1 MRQFIGFNINSSEY
15 MIPILKV
22 REIISMPSVT
32 ALPHLPPYVKGVT
45 NLRGNIIPII
55 NLKNLLDS
63 YSSEG
68 DGNTIIVIATGKII
82 FGIVVDG
89 ITGVIK
95 ADESDIEPPENFFNN
110 NGGSIEGVA
119 KLNNKLIVLLDTKR
133 LLPLDD
139 MSLLEDAIVDMKESD
154 DGHSVE
160 VTREVETIGGKVI
173 VKELH
178 DAKEYFSG
186 KVGQNDPK
194 HAVYDLMLNF
204 MDALSARE
212 YQKVE
217 NIVEQMVRE
226 TDTDLFREVG
236 KITRKLHDSIEDFK
250 GSIDSGLQRL
260 TKDDVPNAIDKLQF
274 VITKTEDAANRT
286 MGIVERYFEE
296 SDGFS
301 RHIENIKGNE
311 ESMDYLRT
319 FKDSLDNDMTTIL
332 TAQQF
337 QDITGQTIKKVID
350 LVNHVEVELLTLIT
364 KFGIQVKPEPIKA
377 EVAAGVHLSEPSGN
391 DEKTVEKVSQSDV
404 EALLNDFG
412 F

>member
-1 MRQFIGFNINSSEY
+1 VRQFIGFNINSSEY
-15 MIPILKV
+15 MIPILRV

-63 YSSEG
+63 YGSEG
-68 DGNTIIVIATGKII
+68 EGNTIIVIATGKII

-95 ADESDIEPPENFFNN
+95 ADESDIEPPDNFFNN

-154 DGHSVE
+154 DGHNVE
-160 VTREVETIGGKVI
+160 ITREVETIGGKVT

-186 KVGQNDPK
+186 KLSQDDPK
-194 HAVYDLMLNF
+194 NAVYDLMLNF

-217 NIVEQMVRE
+217 NIVEQLVRE

-236 KITRKLHDSIEDFK
+236 KITRKLHDSIEEFK
-250 GSIDSGLQRL
+250 GSIDSGLQKL
-260 TKDDVPNAIDKLQF
+260 TKDDVPNAIDNLQF

-301 RHIENIKGNE
+301 RHIENIKGDD
-311 ESMDYLRT
+311 ESIDYLRT

-364 KFGIQVKPEPIKA
+364 KFGMQVKPEPVKA
-377 EVAAGVHLSEPSGN
+377 EVAAGLQQGETSGN
-391 DEKTVEKVSQSDV
+391 DEKSVEKVSQSDV